1 MESREKKQFRF
12 SFKPLLII
20 IAAFILIPACYF
32 CFFLNRPGRART
44 ELRIQDTDIRVAT
57 VNINNFK
64 FATEPEQTALF
75 LLQAARKHSVDILCI
90 QEYYTHWKFTDEQF
104 CSIFSEDYPYIVYEG
119 EHAVVSRIPIENH
132 RLFEYEQMNSGS
144 YMHTVFCDG
153 DGSTFSIVSVHLQ
166 STGIYFAHRR
176 DDIRPGT
183 LMALM
188 KQNRI
193 IRNHQASEVHKLV
206 KGLDTPVLVCGDF
219 NSLPLSTSQM
229 RVKRGMKDSFMRAGH
244 GRGCTYRYMKNLL
257 RIDYILC
264 DKSFRP
270 LECIIENAYLSDHRM
285 VVSTF
290 RRI

>member
-1 MESREKKQFRF
+1 MTVI
-12 SFKPLLII
+12 L
-20 IAAFILIPACYF
+20 AVFILIPACYF
-32 CFFLNRPGRART
+32 CFILNRPGRART
-44 ELRIQDTDIRVAT
+44 DLRVADTDLRIAT

-104 CSIFSEDYPYIVYEG
+104 CALFSEDYPYIVYEG
-119 EHAVVSRIPIENH
+119 EHAVVSRIPIKSHE
-132 RLFEYEQMNSGS
+132 LFEYEQLNSGS
-144 YMHTVFCDG
+144 YMHTVFDEGDG
-153 DGSTFSIVSVHLQ
+153 DSFSIVSVHLQ
-166 STGIYFAHRR
+166 STGIYFAKKR
-176 DDIRPGT
+176 DDIKFGT
-183 LMALM
+183 LVSLM
-188 KQNRI
+188 KQNRM
-193 IRNHQASEVHKLV
+193 IRNRQASEIHRLV
-206 KGLDTPVLVCGDF
+206 KRLDTPAFVCGDF
-219 NSLPLSTSQM
+219 NTLPLTTAQM
-229 RVKRGMKDSFMRAGH
+229 TVKRGMKDSFMRAGH

-257 RIDYILC
+257 RIDYIMC